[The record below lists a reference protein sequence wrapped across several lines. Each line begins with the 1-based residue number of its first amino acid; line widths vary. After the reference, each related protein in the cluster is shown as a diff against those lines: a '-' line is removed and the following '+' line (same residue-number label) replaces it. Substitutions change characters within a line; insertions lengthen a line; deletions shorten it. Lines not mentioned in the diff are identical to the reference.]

1 MKRKK
6 AKPRPRKELPIH
18 RLLIDLREASGMNQS
33 EFADALGV
41 DKTTVNHWEN
51 FGAKPSLSRLPDI
64 ARITGCKVGKLVD
77 AMMESAA

>member
-6 AKPRPRKELPIH
+6 AKARPRKEQAIH
-18 RLLIDLREASGMNQS
+18 RLLIDLREGIGMNQS

-51 FGAKPSLSRLPDI
+51 FGAKPALSRLPDI
-64 ARITGCKVGKLVD
+64 ARVTGCKVGKLMD
-77 AMMESAA
+77 AMLESAA